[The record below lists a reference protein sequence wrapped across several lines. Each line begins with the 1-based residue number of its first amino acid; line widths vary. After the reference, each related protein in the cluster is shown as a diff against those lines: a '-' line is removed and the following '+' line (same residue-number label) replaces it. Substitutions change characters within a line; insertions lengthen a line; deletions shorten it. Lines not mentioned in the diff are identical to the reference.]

1 METVSVSNK
10 YSLSVL
16 WPGLMPS
23 QPGSIHPG
31 VQAWFSNS
39 RSHPALHSSML
50 FGSLS
55 HRRTRVSK
63 SQRQLSATDSKTMV
77 LSQIDSISK
86 INTALQDPS
95 LAVTDEII
103 LSVLCLATN
112 DSPDLRDIKHSP
124 FQPTLRSLQWLDIYA
139 RLSPNPIHQAG
150 LLRLVELR
158 GGLYKLKLPG
168 LAAVIS
174 FSGILSASRSLSRPI
189 FPFVPLQSVAPP
201 TLQDTINIQEH
212 IIDSGPDILLSLQV
226 TEEMHSVFCA
236 ARVYVSIVDAYQQ
249 GSALAMHSA
258 AICDHRNLLQ
268 WQIMS
273 LPPVNELGSV
283 IDGLCPMYEPCR
295 LALIILGVGVV
306 FPLPAE
312 TSPLVEAS
320 RMLQIAL
327 QAYSYSTPSLG
338 SQSTVASLEVLR
350 VYCWC
355 VVLGGIASTGSHER
369 VWFVHELR
377 QVAAAIPVSSWS
389 ELHFVLRSILW
400 FDEACSSAGKE
411 LFMEA
416 THYLNNNES

>member
-1 METVSVSNK
+1 
-10 YSLSVL
+10 
-16 WPGLMPS
+16 MPS
-23 QPGSIHPG
+23 GAGSNHPG

-39 RSHPALHSSML
+39 RSHPALHSAML

-55 HRRTRVSK
+55 HRRTRVSTN
-63 SQRQLSATDSKTMV
+63 QRQFSATDSKTMV

-86 INTALQDPS
+86 INATLQDLT
-95 LAVTDEII
+95 LAVSDEVI
-103 LSVLCLATN
+103 LSVLCLANN
-112 DSPDLRDIKHSP
+112 DSPNERDIKHSP
-124 FQPTLRSLQWLDIYA
+124 FQPILRSLQWLDIYG

-158 GGLYKLKLPG
+158 GGLHKIDLPG
-168 LAAVIS
+168 LAAIIS
-174 FSGILSASRSLSRPI
+174 FSGILSASRSLTRPF

-212 IIDSGPDILLSLQV
+212 TIDFGPDILRSLQM

-236 ARVYVSIVDAYQQ
+236 ARAYVSIVDAYQQ
-249 GSALAMHSA
+249 GSALAMNLA

-273 LPPVNELGSV
+273 LPPVNEIGPV
-283 IDGLCPMYEPCR
+283 INGVCPMYEPCR
-295 LALIILGVGVV
+295 LALMVLGVGVV

-312 TSPLVEAS
+312 TTPLVDAA

-327 QAYSYSTPSLG
+327 QAYKYSTSSLV
-338 SQSTVASLEVLR
+338 SPSTVARLEVLR

-377 QVAAAIPVSSWS
+377 RVAAAMSVSSWS
-389 ELHFVLRSILW
+389 ELHVVLRSILW

-416 THYLNNNES
+416 THYLNNKES